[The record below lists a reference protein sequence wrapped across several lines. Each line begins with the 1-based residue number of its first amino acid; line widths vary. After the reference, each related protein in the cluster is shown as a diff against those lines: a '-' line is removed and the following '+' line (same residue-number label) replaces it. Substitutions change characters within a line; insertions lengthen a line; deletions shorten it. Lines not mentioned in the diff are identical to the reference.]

1 MRLGGRIAAGWNHG
15 TRRALTSMPLRSDR
29 VSRARAEALF
39 APREQ
44 QKAVPGGATAEYQA
58 AQQAALARMH
68 ELRRLRLAREAE
80 LRRKP

>member
-1 MRLGGRIAAGWNHG
+1 
-15 TRRALTSMPLRSDR
+15 MPLRSDR
-29 VSRARAEALF
+29 ASRARAEALF

-44 QKAVPGGATAEYQA
+44 QKAVPRGATADYQA